1 MSESNLTAVLG
12 ISLASLLRPY
22 RLSLVL
28 AITVL
33 AGCATVPR
41 GAAVQTEILQA
52 SAEPAADFAVYPVT
66 RSFLDTLSR
75 WPAGD
80 GARLSWIGASRGATD
95 QIIRPGDSLVLRI
108 WDRGDN
114 SLLTA
119 PEERVVDLPDVRVS
133 PGGSVFVPYLGDVT
147 VAGKSVDAARAA
159 IQTAVEVIVPSAQIQ
174 LTLSEGR
181 GNSVDL
187 VGGVADP
194 GSYPLPDRNY
204 TVMNLIAAGGGVAQG
219 LRNPQVRLV
228 RAQQVH
234 GISVD
239 RLFANPAL
247 DTRLTG
253 GDKIFIEEDARFFLS
268 LGAAGREAEHPFPRD
283 HLTAIEALAIMGGVN
298 DARADPTGILVLR
311 DYPASAVRANG
322 PSQRQVVFTL
332 DLTTADGL
340 FAARKFPIHHGDL
353 VMATESPVTNLRT
366 VLGLIGSAFGVVNA
380 VEN

>member
-1 MSESNLTAVLG
+1 MSESSTNAVLG
-12 ISLASLLRPY
+12 ISLARLFRPY
-22 RLSLVL
+22 RLCLFL
-28 AITVL
+28 AISVL
-33 AGCATVPR
+33 AGCTTVPR

-52 SAEPAADFAVYPVT
+52 AADPAADFAVYPVT
-66 RSFLDTLSR
+66 RAFLDTLSR
-75 WPAGD
+75 WPGGD
-80 GARLSWIGASRGATD
+80 GARLSWIGASQGATD
-95 QIIRPGDSLVLRI
+95 QIIRPGDSLGLRI

-119 PEERVVDLPDVRVS
+119 PEERAVDLPDVRVS

-147 VAGKSVDAARAA
+147 VAGQSVDAARAE
-159 IQTAVEVIVPSAQIQ
+159 IQTAVEAIVPSAQVQ

-181 GNSVDL
+181 GNSADL
-187 VGGVADP
+187 VGGVANP

-204 TVMNLIAAGGGVAQG
+204 TVMNLIAAGGGVATG

-228 RAQQVH
+228 RAQKVY

-239 RLFANPAL
+239 RLFAMPAL

-253 GDKIFIEEDARFFLS
+253 GDKVFVEEDDRFFLS
-268 LGAAGREAEHPFPRD
+268 LGAAGREAEHPFSRD

-298 DARADPTGILVLR
+298 DARADPGGVLVLR
-311 DYPASAVRANG
+311 DYPASAVRAAG

-340 FAARKFPIHHGDL
+340 FAAREFPIHHGDL

-366 VLGLIGSAFGVVNA
+366 VLGVIGSAFGVVNA
-380 VEN
+380 VED